1 MRYRFTMYLSGIEV
15 LRQLALMQNKH
26 DLMAAADP
34 ANPESAV
41 IAACTYIPNEPP
53 KPIEVQEIGAA
64 LLNPDA
70 LIWVGLHYPDA
81 ALAAQVV
88 EQLGVSSETVQSLV
102 GELSIPRLSVHDKE
116 LLLVLPT
123 VLWKS
128 NHSRPLFGRLA
139 CLVGQRFLV
148 TVRRGPSLPHLH
160 LREQLEHN
168 RGLIEA
174 GTDHITVEI
183 IDDLVD
189 RYVEAYKLF
198 ETRVELTERALMRA
212 SFDRASIQKLYVM
225 RRDFHRF
232 QVAIEPIGEICARL
246 ARLQVKALTSDSR
259 LKFDGLSE
267 RVERLDKLFDS
278 LGDGL
283 AFAFEAGML
292 IEQSRQTDTTRKLAA
307 WAAIISIPTALAG
320 IYGMNFDYMPE
331 LKWKYGY
338 FAVLG
343 LMAATCTTLYVLF
356 RRSKWL

>member
-1 MRYRFTMYLSGIEV
+1 MTN
-15 LRQLALMQNKH
+15 QH
-26 DLMAAADP
+26 DLMAAQDSAHP
-34 ANPESAV
+34 GSAV
-41 IAACTYIPNEPP
+41 LACKAYIPNEPP
-53 KPIEVQEIGAA
+53 QDVEIDEIGKV

-70 LIWVGLHYPDA
+70 IIWVGMHFPDE
-81 ALAAQVV
+81 AQVGEV
-88 EQLGVSSETVQSLV
+88 LDQLGVGHEALHGLV
-102 GELSIPRLSVHDKE
+102 GDLSMPRMSVHEKD
-116 LLLVLPT
+116 LLIVLPT

-128 NHSRPLFGRLA
+128 DHSRPLFGRLA
-139 CLVGQRFLV
+139 CLVGHRFLI
-148 TVRRGPSLPHLH
+148 TVRRGSSLPHLH
-160 LREQLEHN
+160 LREQLEKN
-168 RGLIEA
+168 RSLLDA
-174 GTDHITVEI
+174 GTDHITAEI

-189 RYVEAYKLF
+189 RYVEAYKHF
-198 ETRVELTERALMRA
+198 EVRVDRTERVLMRA

-246 ARLQVKALTSDSR
+246 ARLKTKSLSPTAR
-259 LKFDGLSE
+259 LRFDGLSE
-267 RVERLDKLFDS
+267 RIQRLDSLFS
-278 LGDGL
+278 NLGEGL

-320 IYGMNFDYMPE
+320 IYGMNFEYMPE

-343 LMAATCTTLYVLF
+343 LMATTCTTLYVLF

>member
-1 MRYRFTMYLSGIEV
+1 MTN
-15 LRQLALMQNKH
+15 QH
-26 DLMAAADP
+26 DLIAAQDP
-34 ANPESAV
+34 AHPGSALL
-41 IAACTYIPNEPP
+41 ACKAYIPNEPP
-53 KPIEVQEIGAA
+53 RDVAIDEIGKA

-70 LIWVGLHYPDA
+70 IIWVGMHFPDEA
-81 ALAAQVV
+81 HVGEVLD
-88 EQLGVSSETVQSLV
+88 QLGVGHDALHGLV
-102 GELSIPRLSVHDKE
+102 GDLSMPRMSVHEKD
-116 LLLVLPT
+116 LLIVLPT

-128 NHSRPLFGRLA
+128 DHSRPLFGRLA
-139 CLVGQRFLV
+139 CLVGHRFLI
-148 TVRRGPSLPHLH
+148 TVRRGSSLPHLH
-160 LREQLEHN
+160 LREQLEKN
-168 RGLIEA
+168 RSLLDA
-174 GTDHITVEI
+174 GTDHITAEI

-189 RYVEAYKLF
+189 RYVEAYKHF
-198 ETRVELTERALMRA
+198 EVRVDRTERVLMRA

-246 ARLQVKALTSDSR
+246 ARLETKSLSPTAR
-259 LKFDGLSE
+259 LRFDGLSE
-267 RVERLDKLFDS
+267 RIQRLDSLFS
-278 LGDGL
+278 NLGEGL

-320 IYGMNFDYMPE
+320 IYGMNFEYMPE

-343 LMAATCTTLYVLF
+343 LMATTCTTLYVLF